1 MLVLTSHSA
10 VWFKIAHAG
19 ELGSTGVWAS
29 TPMMSPGYAYTY
41 TIPKCLAAG
50 AYIVRHEII
59 ALQTAGTY
67 PGVQFYPSCHQIS
80 ITSTGTSTGGTLHA
94 IPGIYAA
101 TDPGITYNMYEVQNY
116 TIPGPPVFTC

>member
-1 MLVLTSHSA
+1 
-10 VWFKIAHAG
+10 
-19 ELGSTGVWAS
+19 
-29 TPMMSPGYAYTY
+29 MMSPGYAYTY

-101 TDPGITYNMYEVQNY
+101 TDPGITYNMYECRITPFPDHQYLRVKIKEREVVRVGDCGWALSA
-116 TIPGPPVFTC
+116 THVE